1 MSLLV
6 VVCCTPVF
14 VQTTVVPTA
23 IVTLAGSKAKSTIRT
38 ATLPGAAGVAGVVAA
53 RAAAV
58 GAGALRVGD
67 GMGIVVAV
75 AGLVAV
81 AWGVGVPCGTARGGA
96 GGVVPVVAVAGVVAC
111 AGMVLAA
118 VAVAGVDA
126 TVAPPQAARSV
137 AATVAPM
144 VLPASAMK
152 PRRARI
158 GPLALAPRCSCS
170 SMCRTSAFARTVFS
184 RSSDARNGAGWS
196 ADHPAPFLASL
207 DRENTVRAKA
217 EVRHM
222 DEHEHR
228 GASASGP
235 ILARRGFIA
244 LAGRTIGATVAATLL
259 AACGGA
265 TVASTPA
272 TATAASTIPAQATT
286 PATATTGTTPP
297 APPLAVPQG
306 TPTPQATATSPATA
320 TTMPMPSPT
329 RSAPAPTA
337 AARAATTPATPAAPG
352 SVAVR
357 IVDFAFDPAS
367 VTIAV
372 GTTVVWTN
380 TGVQHTTTSSD
391 NVWGSE
397 VLERGDSFRYPFT
410 RPGTYPYICGLHP
423 DMHATIIVR

>member
-1 MSLLV
+1 
-6 VVCCTPVF
+6 
-14 VQTTVVPTA
+14 
-23 IVTLAGSKAKSTIRT
+23 
-38 ATLPGAAGVAGVVAA
+38 
-53 RAAAV
+53 
-58 GAGALRVGD
+58 
-67 GMGIVVAV
+67 
-75 AGLVAV
+75 
-81 AWGVGVPCGTARGGA
+81 
-96 GGVVPVVAVAGVVAC
+96 
-111 AGMVLAA
+111 
-118 VAVAGVDA
+118 
-126 TVAPPQAARSV
+126 
-137 AATVAPM
+137 
-144 VLPASAMK
+144 
-152 PRRARI
+152 
-158 GPLALAPRCSCS
+158 
-170 SMCRTSAFARTVFS
+170 
-184 RSSDARNGAGWS
+184 
-196 ADHPAPFLASL
+196 
-207 DRENTVRAKA
+207 
-217 EVRHM
+217 M

-228 GASASGP
+228 GDSASGP

-244 LAGRTIGATVAATLL
+244 LAGRTIGATVATTLL

-265 TVASTPA
+265 TVASTPATTTAASTIPA

-286 PATATTGTTPP
+286 PATATTGTTPPAPTATPP

-352 SVAVR
+352 IVAVR

-397 VLERGDSFRYPFT
+397 VLERGDSFRYQFT